1 MNTKPE
7 GSNVMKLMR
16 RAACVWVVWQVAVL
30 GAGVWGAPNDGNS
43 GSGGAG
49 AAIKAESGKTIQV
62 HARQSV
68 GVDAAWNIKRVSVT
82 DPAIADVQLLSPQK
96 VLVLGKAVGT
106 TDLLLWNAKE
116 EAVQMRIVVSVDLAY
131 LQAEL
136 RHIFP
141 GAALEASQSGNVLV
155 VRGTLNRVE
164 AVAELTRYLDGMNV
178 KYVNMT
184 RVGGVQQVLLRVRLA
199 EVDRTVIR
207 ELGINMFQANDRFF
221 GGSAIGPDK
230 GGALN
235 PISIGVANNTGL
247 NAAPGTPSLP
257 FSFTG
262 AATVSP
268 AMTLFGGLEN
278 ADLEMFIQALTENQY
293 LRLLA
298 EPNLVALSGEEASF
312 LAGGE
317 VPIPVPQNSGGGGG
331 TTITI
336 QYQPYGIQLK
346 FRPTVLGDGTIRLY
360 VGPEVS
366 ELDYS
371 NAVTLP
377 GSSPIPALLTRKAES
392 TVELKSGQTFAIA
405 GLLNQSISSRNSM
418 VPLLGNLPVLG
429 PLFRSIRYQS
439 QETELV
445 VIATATLVEPMSLVK
460 PPPVPGVAHAPPSDW
475 DFYVEGRLE
484 GKQPPKLS
492 PTDAAYLKNLGFD
505 LLKGPGSWE
514 TYDQG
519 MARSEATQRPVQA
532 TPVAAPVQAK
542 PIAVIEAA
550 PAAPASAN

>member
-7 GSNVMKLMR
+7 GSNVMKLVR
-16 RAACVWVVWQVAVL
+16 RAVCVWVVWQMTVL
-30 GAGVWGAPNDGNS
+30 GAGAWGATVSSSSVAAAP
-43 GSGGAG
+43 G
-49 AAIKAESGKTIQV
+49 AAIQAESGATIQV
-62 HARQSV
+62 HVRQSV
-68 GVDAAWNIKRVSVT
+68 HIDVPWPAKEVSVT
-82 DPAIADVQLLSPQK
+82 DPAIANVSILSPRK
-96 VLVLGKAVGT
+96 VLVMGKAVGT
-106 TDLLLWNAKE
+106 TDLLLWDEKH
-116 EAVQMRIVVSVDLAY
+116 EAIQMPIVVSVDLAS
-131 LQAEL
+131 LQTEL

-141 GAALEASQSGNVLV
+141 GANLEASQSGNVLV

-178 KYVNMT
+178 KYLNMT
-184 RVGGVQQVLLRVRLA
+184 RVGGAQQVLLRVRLA

-207 ELGINMFQANDRFF
+207 ELGINMYQANDRFF
-221 GGSAIGPDK
+221 GGDVIGPDK

-235 PISIGVANNTGL
+235 PLSIGVANNTGL
-247 NAAPGTPSLP
+247 NASPGSPSLP
-257 FSFTG
+257 FSFTQAG
-262 AATVSP
+262 SVSP

-317 VPIPVPQNSGGGGG
+317 IPIPVPQASGAGGG

-336 QYQPYGIQLK
+336 EYQPYGIQLK

-377 GSSPIPALLTRKAES
+377 GSSPIPALLTRRAES

-405 GLLNQSISSRNSM
+405 GLLNQSTNSRNSM
-418 VPLLGNLPVLG
+418 VPLLGSVPVLG

-439 QETELV
+439 EETELV
-445 VIATATLVEPMSLVK
+445 VMATATLVEPLSIVNT
-460 PPPVPGVAHAPPSDW
+460 PPVPGVLHAPPSDW

-484 GKQPPKLS
+484 GKQPPKIS
-492 PTDAAYLKNLGFD
+492 PSDAAYLKKLGFD
-505 LLKGPGSWE
+505 TLKGPGSWE

-519 MARSEATQRPVQA
+519 TAKSEATQRPVQA
-532 TPVAAPVQAK
+532 RPVPVSEVATP
-542 PIAVIEAA
+542 A
-550 PAAPASAN
+550 PAAAN